1 VWAGR
6 AGRQEEAVTHYRS
19 ALQILL
25 HPPLAAT
32 RVANKA
38 AVTLRCN
45 VAASLLKQGAASGAI
60 DECTHA
66 LVMDKHH
73 VKAMFRRA
81 EAYRML
87 GLYSKAVA
95 DLDKARTLEPRNQ
108 AIQYAVRP
116 QPPRSSWWGRGCACC
131 HSPCKAVWVF

>member
-1 VWAGR
+1 
-6 AGRQEEAVTHYRS
+6 VTHYRS
-19 ALQILL
+19 ALQMLL

-45 VAASLLKQGAASGAI
+45 VAASLLKQGTARGAI

-73 VKAMFRRA
+73 VKALFRRA
-81 EAYRML
+81 EAYRVL

-108 AIQYAVRP
+108 AIQYAVWP
-116 QPPRSSWWGRGCACC
+116 QPPPGPWSWRGCGVSVTRPARL
-131 HSPCKAVWVF
+131 SRVVF